1 MPRPPLDARQPSLDA
16 LIIAAEGRFGGKAE
30 NLSEIENSLPDAY
43 ATIKRPVPHR
53 ETILRL
59 TLDRYVKRYG
69 PDTPLDLDRLNGLLA
84 ATGQPLATETE
95 INVWYGRTVPA
106 RQRN

>member
-1 MPRPPLDARQPSLDA
+1 M
-16 LIIAAEGRFGGKAE
+16 
-30 NLSEIENSLPDAY
+30 SEIVSSLPDDY
-43 ATIKRPVPHR
+43 ATVERPVPHR

-59 TLDRYVKRYG
+59 TMHAYVKRYG
-69 PDTPLDLDRLNGLLA
+69 QNTPLDLDRLNGLLA

-95 INVWYGRTVPA
+95 IGVWYGHPLPA

>member
-1 MPRPPLDARQPSLDA
+1 MS
-16 LIIAAEGRFGGKAE
+16 K
-30 NLSEIENSLPDAY
+30 IENSLPDDY
-43 ATIKRPVPHR
+43 ATVERPVPHR

-59 TLDRYVKRYG
+59 TMNDYVKRYG
-69 PDTPLDLDRLNGLLA
+69 QDTPLDLDRFNGLLA

-95 INVWYGRTVPA
+95 IRVWYGHPLSG

>member
-1 MPRPPLDARQPSLDA
+1 M
-16 LIIAAEGRFGGKAE
+16 
-30 NLSEIENSLPDAY
+30 SEIVSSLPDDY
-43 ATIKRPVPHR
+43 ATVERPVPHR

-59 TLDRYVKRYG
+59 TLDRYVKHYG

-84 ATGQPLATETE
+84 ATGQPLATKTE
-95 INVWYGRTVPA
+95 IGVWYGRTVPA

>member
-1 MPRPPLDARQPSLDA
+1 M
-16 LIIAAEGRFGGKAE
+16 
-30 NLSEIENSLPDAY
+30 SEIVSSLPDDY
-43 ATIKRPVPHR
+43 ATVERPVPHR

-59 TLDRYVKRYG
+59 TMDRYVKRYG

-95 INVWYGRTVPA
+95 INVWYGRTVPVC
-106 RQRN
+106 QRN